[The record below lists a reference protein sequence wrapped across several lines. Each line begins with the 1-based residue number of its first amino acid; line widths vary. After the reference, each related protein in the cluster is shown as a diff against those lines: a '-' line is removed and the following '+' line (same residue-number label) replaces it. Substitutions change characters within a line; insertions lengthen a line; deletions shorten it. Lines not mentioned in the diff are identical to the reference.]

1 MTPYLCHSVIHSLA
15 AVVLA
20 AAILQASQ
28 HQAAAAETKP
38 SVKITVDKTAIGF
51 GQSIE
56 LKATAVLPNG
66 KPAAGWTILPYV
78 NGQRWGSHEIAD
90 ANGKAVFHIPFP
102 RVGLQV
108 MTASVL
114 DLTDDPSHW
123 LWSKNLKDNQSIT
136 LLRSFTIKGTPKQ
149 SVMLAAADDNAVVK
163 INGQTVMPNCSM
175 TLKPLSLPD
184 HLLKSGVNTIE
195 VSANNG
201 VGPAGFLFRLD
212 VQTDQGNQLVVSDNS
227 WTAQETNGAV
237 EPVSDLGSVSAGYLQ
252 IPAWPGMA
260 DRSQVFTRTVM
271 GPNQPVS
278 NAITIDVK
286 NRKLQMPPKDPN
298 HLIVMQWENWY
309 GRTMYRWDTAQ
320 AVPLMGFYETADE
333 NVMRQHII
341 WMIEAGTDI
350 IQCDMSNNIWE
361 AKDWDDRSSNANELL
376 FVNQLMMETLAKMR
390 DEGITVPKFMI
401 LSGTNW
407 TENGLKV
414 INQQLNALYQ
424 LYINNTR
431 FSDLYYRLDG
441 KPLVLLLDLGGKFYP
456 QAKQIDNRWNIRF
469 ASVNMEMNEDQ
480 RNKGFW
486 SWMDNEATSVLGP
499 DGKPESITVPIG
511 SFTNGGGW
519 LHPTAHAR
527 RGGATFVEAWQT
539 VIKDQPQHIFIH
551 QFQEFAGQ
559 PEGQGYDENHNRYV
573 DSYSVDLSDDLEP
586 TSLTKSAYRGNG
598 GWGYFYLNLNKALVS
613 MLREKSP
620 ETTVVVVAKPD
631 RRHEVSGNSMELQW
645 RSVGK
650 PFAEGVSVAIDGKVV
665 QTGLKEQSTSLDITK
680 LKAGLHTIT
689 ITAPGAVQRYRLS
702 WTEDSLPLQQLEP
715 TTVTMEFIKTAA
727 PKEKIPNAR

>member
-1 MTPYLCHSVIHSLA
+1 MCNTGEMCLCRFAIVMLA
-15 AVVLA
+15 AV
-20 AAILQASQ
+20 ILQASQ
-28 HQAAAAETKP
+28 HLAVAATAKP
-38 SVKITVDKTAIGF
+38 VVKITTNKTTIGL

-56 LKATAVLPNG
+56 MRATASLPNG
-66 KPAAGWTILPYV
+66 KPAVGWTILPYV
-78 NGQRWGSHEIAD
+78 NGQRWGAHEIAD
-90 ANGKAVFHIPFP
+90 ANGKAVFHIPLP
-102 RVGLQV
+102 RVGQQV
-108 MTASVL
+108 VTASVL
-114 DLTDDPSHW
+114 DLSDDPSHW
-123 LWSKNLKDNQSIT
+123 LWTKKLSDNQAIT
-136 LLRSFTIKGTPKQ
+136 LQHRFTIKGTPSK
-149 SVMLAAADDNAVVK
+149 SVMLAAADDKAVVK
-163 INGQTVMPNCSM
+163 INGQTVMADCSM
-175 TLKPLSLPD
+175 SLKQLVLPD
-184 HLLKSGVNTIE
+184 HLLKSGANTIE

-201 VGPAGFLFRLD
+201 LGPAGFLFRLN
-212 VQTDQGNQLVVSDNS
+212 VETDMGKQLVVSDSS
-227 WTAQETNGAV
+227 WMAQDAGGV
-237 EPVSDLGSVSAGYLQ
+237 MGPVSDLGSVIAGYLQ

-260 DRSQVFTRTVM
+260 DRKQVFTRTVM
-271 GPNQPVS
+271 DPKQPVS
-278 NAITIDVK
+278 NAITIDVR
-286 NRKLQMPPKDPN
+286 NRKLQMPPKDPK

-309 GRTMYRWDTAQ
+309 SHTMYRWDTAQ

-341 WMIEAGTDI
+341 WMMEAGTDI

-361 AKDWDDRSSNANELL
+361 AKDWDDRSGTANELL
-376 FVNQLMMETLAKMR
+376 FVNQLMMETLAKMK
-390 DEGITVPKFMI
+390 DEGIDVPKFMI

-407 TENGLKV
+407 TDNGLKV

-424 LYINNTR
+424 HYINNPR

-441 KPLVLLLDLGGKFYP
+441 KPLVLLLDLVGKFYP
-456 QAKQIDNRWNIRF
+456 QASQIDNRWNVRF
-469 ASVNMEMNEDQ
+469 ASVNMELNAEQ
-480 RNKGFW
+480 RHQGFW

-499 DGKPESITVPIG
+499 DGKPEAITVPVG

-539 VIKDQPQHIFIH
+539 VMKDRPQHIFIH

-559 PEGQGYDENHNRYV
+559 LEGQGYDENHNRYV

-620 ETTVVVVAKPD
+620 ETTVIVVAKPD

-650 PFAEGVSVAIDGKVV
+650 PLAEGVTAAIDGRVV
-665 QTGLKEQSTSLDITK
+665 KTGLKEQSASLDITK
-680 LKAGLHTIT
+680 LKPGVHTIT
-689 ITAPGAVQRYRLS
+689 LTAPGAKQRYRLL
-702 WTEDSLPLQQLEP
+702 WNDDSLPQSKLEP
-715 TTVTMEFIKTAA
+715 TSVTMEFIKTAE
-727 PKEKIPNAR
+727 PKETKTNAR